1 MGQVKFNFDNHI
13 LDTDRRE
20 LRRDGG
26 LVAMQPQV
34 FDLLVHLLMHRDR
47 VVTRDDLIALVWGGR
62 IVSDSTLDSRINA
75 ARNAVGDNGKEQRL
89 IRTIPRKGIRFVGVV
104 NAPSNAQTTS
114 LAETEQPRS
123 ALALPDRPAIAV
135 LPFDNMSGE
144 REQEYFSDGISEDI
158 ITALSKLRWFFVIAR
173 NSSFTYKGK
182 PVHMRQVAS
191 ELGVRYVVEG
201 SVRRSG
207 DRVRITAQLND
218 TATGSHIW
226 AEHYDRMLTDVFAV
240 QDEITDAIVTAI
252 EPQIYA
258 AENFRSR
265 RKPPNSVDA
274 WDLVMRALSH
284 HWRVTRTD
292 SLTAQAL
299 LERAITIDPNYGQ
312 ALALF
317 ATNHMFGVHLGWADL
332 ATAAPV
338 AERAALAAI
347 AADND
352 DAWAHTAL
360 ASVYF
365 STRRLDHA
373 LAEFE
378 LALQLNPNFSLAQG
392 YYALALCYSGRWMD
406 ASAATQRAIRQSPR
420 DPSSA
425 IYYGVAAYAQ
435 FVGRNYQEA
444 ITLAREATRQR
455 GDLTGAY
462 RVLTVAAGMAGQI
475 ELARGALDQLRR
487 TQPNIS
493 LAWIATQLPWKH
505 DSDREHY
512 LEGFRRAG
520 LE

>member
-1 MGQVKFNFDNHI
+1 MRQVKFNFDNHI

-475 ELARGALDQLRR
+475 ELARGTLDQLRR